1 MTKPFSEACLRNQQP
16 IADALHSLLP
26 TAANVLEIGSGTG
39 QHAVFCAQAL
49 PHLTWQTSDLPQHH
63 EGMLKWIED
72 AALDNVLPPLVLDVN
87 QPWPLIE
94 VDQVFTASHV
104 FTATHVFT
112 ANTVHYIAW
121 DSVVNMFT
129 KVSAL
134 LPEKGLFVIYG
145 PVNVNGQYTS
155 EGNAGLDEWLKT
167 CVNPLAGIKDITDIE
182 QLANDQGLALIDNLA
197 MPANNRLLVL
207 QKQSLL
213 KKQ

>member
-26 TAANVLEIGSGTG
+26 TTANVLEIGSGTG

-49 PHLTWQTSDLPQHH
+49 PHIKWQTSDLPQHH

-72 AALDNVLPPLVLDVN
+72 AALDNVLPPLVLDVD
-87 QPWPLIE
+87 QAWPDFSA
-94 VDQVFTASHV
+94 VPNGHF

-134 LPEKGLFVIYG
+134 LPEKGLIVIYG
-145 PVNVNGQYTS
+145 PVNVAGQYTS

-167 CVNPLAGIKDITDIE
+167 CVNPLAGIKDIADIE
-182 QLANDQGLALIDNLA
+182 QLAKDQGLALIDNLA
-197 MPANNRLLVL
+197 MPANNRLLVI
-207 QKQSLL
+207 QKQ
-213 KKQ
+213 

>member
-16 IADALHSLLP
+16 IADALQLLLP

-49 PHLTWQTSDLPQHH
+49 PHIKWQTSDLPQHH

-72 AALDNVLPPLVLDVN
+72 AGLDNVLPPLVLDVD
-87 QPWPLIE
+87 QAWPDFSAAPI
-94 VDQVFTASHV
+94 S
-104 FTATHVFT
+104 HVFT

-145 PVNVNGQYTS
+145 PVNVAGQYTS

-167 CVNPLAGIKDITDIE
+167 CVNPLAGIKDIADIE
-182 QLANDQGLALIDNLA
+182 QLARDQGLALIDNLA

-207 QKQSLL
+207 QKQPR
-213 KKQ
+213 

>member
-16 IADALHSLLP
+16 IADALQSLLP

-49 PHLTWQTSDLPQHH
+49 PHIKWQTSDLPQHH

-72 AALDNVLPPLVLDVN
+72 AALDNVLPPLVLDVD
-87 QPWPLIE
+87 QPWPDFSA
-94 VDQVFTASHV
+94 VSRGHVFTAS
-104 FTATHVFT
+104 HVFT

-121 DSVVNMFT
+121 ESVVNMFT
-129 KVSAL
+129 QVSAL

-145 PVNVNGQYTS
+145 PVNVAGQYTS

-167 CVNPLAGIKDITDIE
+167 CVNSLAGIKDIADIE
-182 QLANDQGLALIDNLA
+182 QLARDQGLALIDNLA

-207 QKQSLL
+207 EKQPR
-213 KKQ
+213 

>member
-16 IADALHSLLP
+16 IADALKKLLP
-26 TAANVLEIGSGTG
+26 NAARLLEIGSGTG

-49 PHLTWQTSDLPQHH
+49 PHLKWQTSDLPQHH

-72 AALDNVLPPLVLDVN
+72 AGLDNVLPPLVLDVD
-87 QPWPLIE
+87 QAWP
-94 VDQVFTASHV
+94 DFSAASIS
-104 FTATHVFT
+104 HVFT

-121 DSVVNMFT
+121 ESVVNMFT
-129 KVSAL
+129 NVSEL

-145 PVNVNGQYTS
+145 PVNVAGQYTS

-167 CVNPLAGIKDITDIE
+167 CVNPLAGIKDIADIE
-182 QLANDQGLALIDNLA
+182 QLAKDQGLALIDNIA

-207 QKQSLL
+207 QKQFG
-213 KKQ
+213 

>member
-16 IADALHSLLP
+16 IADALKSLLP

-49 PHLTWQTSDLPQHH
+49 PHIKWQTSDLPQHH

-72 AALDNVLPPLVLDVN
+72 AALDNVLPPLVLDVD

-94 VDQVFTASHV
+94 VEQVFTAS
-104 FTATHVFT
+104 HVFT

-121 DSVVNMFT
+121 ESVVNMFT

-145 PVNVNGQYTS
+145 PVNVDGQYTS
-155 EGNAGLDEWLKT
+155 QGNADLDEWLKT
-167 CVNPLAGIKDITDIE
+167 CVNPLAGIKDIADIE
-182 QLANDQGLALIDNLA
+182 QLARDQGLALIDNIA
-197 MPANNRLLVL
+197 MPANNRLLVF
-207 QKQSLL
+207 QKR
-213 KKQ
+213 

>member
-16 IADALHSLLP
+16 IADALQSLLP

-49 PHLTWQTSDLPQHH
+49 PHIKWQTSDLPQHH

-72 AALDNVLPPLVLDVN
+72 AALDNVLPPLVLDVD
-87 QPWPLIE
+87 QAWP
-94 VDQVFTASHV
+94 DFSAASSGHVFTAS
-104 FTATHVFT
+104 HVFT

-145 PVNVNGQYTS
+145 PVNVAGQYTS

-167 CVNPLAGIKDITDIE
+167 CVNPLAGIKDIADIE
-182 QLANDQGLALIDNLA
+182 QLARDQGLALIDNLA

-207 QKQSLL
+207 QKQPR
-213 KKQ
+213 

>member
-26 TAANVLEIGSGTG
+26 TTANVLEIGSGTG

-49 PHLTWQTSDLPQHH
+49 PHIKWQTSDLPQHH

-72 AALDNVLPPLVLDVN
+72 AALDNVLPPLVLDVD
-87 QPWPLIE
+87 QAWPDFSVATI
-94 VDQVFTASHV
+94 SHV

-121 DSVVNMFT
+121 ESVVNMFT

-145 PVNVNGQYTS
+145 PVNVAGQYTS

-167 CVNPLAGIKDITDIE
+167 CVNPLAGIKDIADIE
-182 QLANDQGLALIDNLA
+182 QLARDQGLALIDNLA
-197 MPANNRLLVL
+197 MPANNRLLVI
-207 QKQSLL
+207 QKQ
-213 KKQ
+213 

>member
-26 TAANVLEIGSGTG
+26 VAANVLEIGSGTG

-49 PHLTWQTSDLPQHH
+49 PHIKWQTSDLPQHH

-72 AALDNVLPPLVLDVN
+72 AALDNVLPPLVLDVD
-87 QPWPLIE
+87 QAWPDFSAARI
-94 VDQVFTASHV
+94 S
-104 FTATHVFT
+104 HVFT

-121 DSVVNMFT
+121 ESVVNMFT

-145 PVNVNGQYTS
+145 PVNVAGQYTS

-167 CVNPLAGIKDITDIE
+167 CVNPLAGIKDIADIE
-182 QLANDQGLALIDNLA
+182 QLAKDQGLALIDNLA

-207 QKQSLL
+207 QKQPG
-213 KKQ
+213 